1 MVGVVSYKKLV
12 MVVVCRKKDGRETI
26 VDLWDVDIGKA
37 ADARLSFELSMSAK
51 SYQQRFEALSLLK
64 FKEGAVFPKCETSEG
79 FNFRV

>member
-1 MVGVVSYKKLV
+1 
-12 MVVVCRKKDGRETI
+12 
-26 VDLWDVDIGKA
+26 VDIGKA